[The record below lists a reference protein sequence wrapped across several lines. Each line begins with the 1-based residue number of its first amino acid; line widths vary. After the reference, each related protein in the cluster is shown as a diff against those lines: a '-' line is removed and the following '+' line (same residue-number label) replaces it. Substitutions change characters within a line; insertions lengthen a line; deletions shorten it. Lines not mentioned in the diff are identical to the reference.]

1 MEVNYCLWTEYTNV
15 YTFAPMALGKNVKFL
30 RELKNLTYEA
40 VGSAVGTD
48 GQNIFNLEK
57 RDSKVSKFAPELAK
71 FFDIDLNLLTTA
83 DLSTLNPDELRG
95 TNEKL
100 RLVESRSAPQS
111 NEDEP
116 ADPDEMIELL
126 ALYQQATKRGREN
139 IMSFARGV
147 AKRGAARWRKVTA
160 DKG

>member
-1 MEVNYCLWTEYTNV
+1 MEVNYCLWTDYTNV

-71 FFDIDLNLLTTA
+71 FFDVDLHLLTTA
-83 DLSTLNPDELRG
+83 DLSTLSPNELAG
-95 TNEKL
+95 MKEKL
-100 RLVESRSAPQS
+100 RLVESNGGSPAS
-111 NEDEP
+111 DDEP

-139 IMSFARGV
+139 IIGFARGV
-147 AKRGAARWRKVTA
+147 AKRGAARWRKVSA